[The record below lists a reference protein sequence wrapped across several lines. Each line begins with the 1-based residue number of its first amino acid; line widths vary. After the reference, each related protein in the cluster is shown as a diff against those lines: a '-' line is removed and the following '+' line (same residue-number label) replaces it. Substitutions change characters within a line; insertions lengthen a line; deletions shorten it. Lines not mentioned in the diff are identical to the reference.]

1 MKHKKIIIFGSSG
14 HARSIAEILE
24 MLDYEIVGFIDSYK
38 PVGVKV
44 LNYKTIGNEEVL
56 ADCENKYGTN
66 NIVIGVGDIQDR
78 KEVFEKIGKINPNM
92 IFPAIISPKATVSKY
107 AKIGEGTVIF
117 SNAFVNVECKIGK
130 FCIINS
136 ASIIEHNTEICDFCT
151 ISPAVNI
158 GGDVTIQECS
168 FIGSSTTII
177 QKRKIG
183 KRVVIG
189 AGAVVTKNIPD
200 NVLAVGI
207 PAVLK
212 KENYINNKLF
222 Q

>member
-1 MKHKKIIIFGSSG
+1 MKSKKIIIFGSSG
-14 HARSIAEILE
+14 HARSIAEIIE
-24 MLDYEIVGFIDSYK
+24 MFDYEIIGFVDSYK
-38 PVGVKV
+38 PKGTKV
-44 LNYKTIGNEEVL
+44 LKYKTIGNEEVL

-66 NIVIGVGDIQDR
+66 NIVIGVGNIR
-78 KEVFEKIGKINPNM
+78 GRMKVYEKIRKINPNI

-107 AKIGEGTVIF
+107 ARIGEGTVVF

-130 FCIINS
+130 FCVINS
-136 ASIIEHNTEICDFCT
+136 ASIIEHNTEIYDFCT

-168 FIGSSTTII
+168 FIGSSATII

-189 AGAVVTKNIPD
+189 AGATVTKNIPD

-207 PAVLK
+207 PAVIK
-212 KENYINNKLF
+212 KENYTNNKLF